1 MTKKAKKRIRELCGL
16 DGLNRQARAI
26 RSKELIND
34 DALKQSICNTL
45 IGTSFRDI
53 DKLLKEEIN
62 ASKARTEEE
71 NIHEELEL
79 EVPEKLDPD
88 LQMIRRNKKPIKRGF
103 YTKADSLRLI
113 EADTSKEWLA
123 EKIESKPAST
133 TWSAEETYALIN
145 SCYDSRN
152 FSK

>member
-16 DGLNRQARAI
+16 EGLNRQARAI
-26 RSKELIND
+26 RSKELVGD
-34 DALKQSICNTL
+34 DTLKQSICNQL

-53 DKLLKEEIN
+53 DKVLKEEIN

-71 NIHEELEL
+71 SIHEELEL

-88 LQMIRRNKKPIKRGF
+88 LQMIRRNKKPVKRGF

-113 EADTSKEWLA
+113 EADTSKDWLA
-123 EKIESKPAST
+123 ETIESKPAST

-145 SCYDSRN
+145 SCYDNRN